1 MIIRKKLIPAELL
14 IAAAV
19 GLMLATGLSATTI
32 AKYDFESSASPL
44 IDVVGTSGMT
54 VTDLTPG
61 AQAATTAVRSAY
73 SRPVDGGDAS
83 YLVSGNALAQTFGS
97 SSKAFVTA
105 QSAGAYFEFTLT
117 ADGGNTLDL
126 TSLSFDVAYKTGG
139 AHSLRVLV
147 TSDITGDA
155 YGSQLDIGDS
165 NSLANILQS
174 NLGEIGVADDQGNI
188 DWGISDNTVATL
200 GSQFTNISS
209 VTFRLYAF
217 SLAVSNG
224 STANDLLR
232 FDNIFVNG
240 AVVAIPDSPRP
251 EKPNLLL
258 LLADDLGW
266 QDIKVYD
273 QLETDVVNGFG
284 GTNVFKTDQMDALA
298 ADGVMFTHA
307 YSPTPVC
314 APSRVAIMTGKH
326 AARTDVTSVSGGKCP
341 KAGKT
346 NYSTVT
352 PHFRSSLK
360 DEEYSL
366 AEALRDAGYYT
377 GAFGKWHMSP
387 EGQHYTFPK
396 PMDQGFDVAHN
407 DRGVQNGMSD
417 RTTGFATSDPSD
429 PYQLDANGIA
439 KDSVTE
445 ETLNFFADAVSRE
458 EPFFCYYSTWLVHTP
473 IQMRTESLLQ
483 KYAGLMGYDYPLDG
497 SETFAEGQNNP
508 YYAAMVESLDY
519 YISKLIDY
527 LETTDDPR
535 WPGHKLIENTYII
548 LTSDNGGFEGADYDI
563 TDNFPLDKGKI
574 WLREGGV
581 RVPFIAMGPGI
592 SSGTLSDVIIN
603 GMDIYPTF
611 LALAGA
617 SIPSGLDAS
626 DLSPLLLNDPLDSAQ
641 ITDPSSGTE
650 RESMFWHF
658 PHSGRN
664 ATTLLKDGWKLYKKY
679 TSSPDKYSLYQL
691 YDFNGDAVDLGEQV
705 DVKAAHPQVLSEMSA
720 ELDTWMEEV
729 DARPLY
735 WNPQRLDLPLGDQ
748 SPKILS
754 TGNDETMA
762 WVTWNTN
769 QAKVKYLDLLYCYQ
783 PIAGWGEEWFKIPV
797 PFNHEDG
804 WAEIEI
810 PEGAQSYLFNLID
823 ENLFFYSSVDLTGH
837 SSYSSLL
844 VPLRTWLPETTATFA
859 HAGTTFPTN
868 DILFSNSVGEGAF
881 SAVRDDGT
889 NLQLM
894 GQTFT
899 VTDPVRLAA
908 LSLQAHLDFTI
919 GSTDASEYYLWI
931 GQYASGAPGA
941 DALRTRVYEKIDMRG
956 VSCLEGNYYTVDFE
970 DTVLL
975 PGTYAFQLRW
985 KGQGTGNNSY
995 WARANGAG
1003 GYAGGDLI
1011 HISEAAG
1018 TVVDYPFSATEAA
1031 GNDLVF
1037 ALHGSADYFGGWTTE
1052 NALDRIP
1059 EDVRSDSVGRERKV
1073 QKNNVFYNKWLST
1086 EWTLADG
1093 VISNSSAQNNTSGEG
1108 AIGIC
1113 IDVTDLPESDRS
1125 QLTLSFDYT
1134 TGDAAEKLFVHLWGC
1149 VDLDPSQNPEIMHL
1163 GSHSGS
1169 AWIAVS
1175 SDVMDVY
1182 NLGRP
1187 DGAFT
1192 GTAGSGADAAV
1203 PGLTGSTGAKSYNYT
1218 FDLSTFTTAPDAVT
1232 EYDYIVLGFARKVG
1246 GTTTP
1251 SVSITNIRLSIDD
1264 GPTLHEFPLSQVDP
1278 TTPEGDPDG
1287 DGRSN
1292 LYEYGMG
1299 GDPNKK
1305 SNVGAQPVFDMS
1317 GASGEFCYPRRRD
1330 AAARKLTYQA
1340 VGTSDLVTPDWNEDG
1355 ITETGTAVIDDDFEE
1370 VVNSVPTGGSA
1381 GFFRVE
1387 IELAE

>member
-14 IAAAV
+14 IAATV
-19 GLMLATGLSATTI
+19 GLMLATGLSAATI
-32 AKYDFESSASPL
+32 ASYNFNIDASANSSDLNVTAADFTVGAGLSGSAGRSIDKNLYASANATSS
-44 IDVVGTSGMT
+44 
-54 VTDLTPG
+54 TPG
-61 AQAATTAVRSAY
+61 SLSNAIAGNQ
-73 SRPVDGGDAS
+73 
-83 YLVSGNALAQTFGS
+83 YLSFTIDLDSG
-97 SSKAFVTA
+97 
-105 QSAGAYFEFTLT
+105 FEM
-117 ADGGNTLDL
+117 DL
-126 TSLSFDVAYKTGG
+126 TSLTIQAGYTNT
-139 AHSLRVLV
+139 HSNNSTYDNKAFTASLLISIDGFSSGNLV
-147 TSDITGDA
+147 SSITTPDTSVSDGTA
-155 YGSQLDIGDS
+155 TYQTW
-165 NSLANILQS
+165 
-174 NLGEIGVADDQGNI
+174 NI
-188 DWGISDNTVATL
+188 DLSAAQYQNIAAGTTIEFRFYLYDDTGSNFMRHRLDDIVLSGTV
-200 GSQFTNISS
+200 
-209 VTFRLYAF
+209 
-217 SLAVSNG
+217 
-224 STANDLLR
+224 TA
-232 FDNIFVNG
+232 
-240 AVVAIPDSPRP
+240 PPTPRP
-251 EKPNLLL
+251 AQPNLLL
-258 LLADDLGW
+258 ILADDLGW

-273 QLETDVVNGFG
+273 DLETAEVNGLG
-284 GTNVFKTDQMDALA
+284 GTNVFETDQMDALA
-298 ADGVMFTHA
+298 AEGVMFTHA

-326 AARTDVTSVSGGKCP
+326 PARTDVTSVSGGKCP

-360 DEEYSL
+360 DEEVSL

-387 EGQHYTFPK
+387 EGHHYSFPK
-396 PMDQGFDVAHN
+396 PTDQGFDVAHN
-407 DRGVQNGMSD
+407 DRGVQNSMSD

-497 SETFAEGQNNP
+497 SEIFAEGQNNP

-563 TDNFPLDKGKI
+563 TDNFPLYKGKI
-574 WLREGGV
+574 WLQEGGV

-691 YDFNGDAVDLGEQV
+691 YDSNGNVVDLGEQV
-705 DVKAAHPQVLSEMSA
+705 DVKAANPQVLSELSA
-720 ELDTWMEEV
+720 ELDAWIEEV

-762 WVTWNTN
+762 WVTWNTD
-769 QAKVKYLDLLYCYQ
+769 QAKVKYLDLLYCKN
-783 PIAGWGEEWFKIPV
+783 PIAAWGEEWHKIPV

-804 WAEIEI
+804 WAEVEI
-810 PEGAQSYLFNLID
+810 PEGTQSYLFNLID
-823 ENLFFYSSVDLTGH
+823 ENNFFYSSVDLTGH

-844 VPLRTWLPETTATFA
+844 VPLRTWEPKGTATFA
-859 HAGTTFPTN
+859 DAGTVYPSDN
-868 DILFSNSVGEGAF
+868 VLFGNTVG
-881 SAVRDDGT
+881 SSQNAVLDDGV
-889 NLQLM
+889 NLQVL

-899 VTDPVRLAA
+899 VTEPVTLSA
-908 LSLQAHLDFTI
+908 LTLQAYTNFNI
-919 GSTDASEYYLWI
+919 GSTDAAELALWI
-931 GQYASGAPGA
+931 GKYESGAPA
-941 DALRTRVYEKIDMRG
+941 DDPYRTRLYQKIDMRG
-956 VSCLEGNYYTVDFE
+956 VSCNAGNYYTINFE
-970 DTVLL
+970 DTALTS
-975 PGTYAFQLRW
+975 GTYAFQLKW
-985 KGQGTGNNSY
+985 KEQATSNICDWMRSDGD
-995 WARANGAG
+995 GA
-1003 GYAGGDLI
+1003 YAGGDLI
-1011 HISEAAG
+1011 HILTATG
-1018 TVVDYPFSATEAA
+1018 TSIDWPFAATETA
-1031 GNDLVF
+1031 GDDLVF
-1037 ALHGSADYFGGWTTE
+1037 ALHGSADYFGGWTT
-1052 NALDRIP
+1052 

-1163 GSHSGS
+1163 GSNSGS
-1169 AWIAVS
+1169 AWIVVS

-1187 DGAFT
+1187 DGAFI
-1192 GTAGSGADAAV
+1192 GTAGSAGSGADAAV
-1203 PGLTGSTGAKSYNYT
+1203 PGLTGSTGAQSYNNT

-1299 GDPNKK
+1299 GDPYDQA
-1305 SNVGAQPVFDMS
+1305 NVGASVVLE
-1317 GASGEFCYPRRRD
+1317 ATATSGEFFYPRRRD
-1330 AAARKLTYQA
+1330 AITRKINYQV
-1340 VGTSDLVTPDWNEDG
+1340 VGTSDLAAPDWSIDG
-1355 ITETGTAVIDDDFEE
+1355 ITETGTTVIDDDFEE

>member
-1 MIIRKKLIPAELL
+1 MTTRLKSIPAKFLVN
-14 IAAAV
+14 AAI
-19 GLMLATGLSATTI
+19 GLMVATGLSATTI
-32 AKYDFESSASPL
+32 AGFTFDIDLNPTTEGSNVTVSALGSGSGFAVARSSTDGGNAFIRTNVTGINDLAGAITDNDYVSF
-44 IDVVGTSGMT
+44 T
-54 VTDLTPG
+54 VTPG
-61 AQAATTAVRSAY
+61 AG
-73 SRPVDGGDAS
+73 VD
-83 YLVSGNALAQTFGS
+83 
-97 SSKAFVTA
+97 
-105 QSAGAYFEFTLT
+105 
-117 ADGGNTLDL
+117 LDL
-126 TSLSFDVAYKTGG
+126 TSLS
-139 AHSLRVLV
+139 LRAGYTNSGSYTSKILTQAVL
-147 TSDITGDA
+147 TDIDGFTA
-155 YGSQLDIGDS
+155 AAS
-165 NSLANILQS
+165 
-174 NLGEIGVADDQGNI
+174 
-188 DWGISDNTVATL
+188 L
-200 GSQFTNISS
+200 GS
-209 VTFRLYAF
+209 V
-217 SLAVSNG
+217 
-224 STANDLLR
+224 STANTSTNDGTVVYQTLNIDLTAAQFQDITTATEFRIYLSDDTNNAGIIHR
-232 FDNIFVNG
+232 IDDIVLSG
-240 AVVAIPDSPRP
+240 TVTAPPAPRP
-251 EKPNLLL
+251 AQPNLLL
-258 LLADDLGW
+258 ILADDLGW

-284 GTNVFKTDQMDALA
+284 GTNVFETNQMDALA
-298 ADGVMFTHA
+298 AEGVMFTNA

-326 AARTDVTSVSGGKCP
+326 PARTDVTSVSGGQCP
-341 KAGKT
+341 KAGSVNT
-346 NYSTVT
+346 NGIT
-352 PHFRSSLK
+352 PHYRHSLK
-360 DEEYSL
+360 DEEVSL
-366 AEALRDAGYYT
+366 AEALRDAGYFT

-396 PMDQGFDVAHN
+396 PMDQGFDVAYN

-439 KDSVTE
+439 KDPVTE
-445 ETLNFFADAVSRE
+445 ETLGFFADAVSRE

-483 KYAGLMGYDYPLDG
+483 KYAGLMGYSYPLNG
-497 SETFAEGQNNP
+497 SEFFAEGQNNP

-548 LTSDNGGFEGADYDI
+548 LTSDNGGYEGADNG
-563 TDNFPLDKGKI
+563 TDNFPLDEGKL
-574 WLREGGV
+574 WLQEGGV

-592 SSGTLSDVIIN
+592 SSNTLSDVVIN

-641 ITDPSSGTE
+641 VTDPATNTE
-650 RESMFWHF
+650 RASMFWHF

-664 ATTLLKDGWKLYKKY
+664 ATTMLKDGWKLYKKY

-691 YDFNGDAVDLGEQV
+691 YDFNGDAVDIGEQV

-919 GSTDASEYYLWI
+919 GATDASEYYLWI

-1011 HISEAAG
+1011 YISEAAG

-1037 ALHGSADYFGGWTTE
+1037 ALHGSTDYFGAWATE

-1059 EDVRSDSVGRERKV
+1059 EDVRADSVGRERQV

-1086 EWTLADG
+1086 NWTLADG
-1093 VISNSSAQNNTSGEG
+1093 VISGTSNTGNRPI
-1108 AIGIC
+1108 AIC

-1149 VDLDPSQNPEIMHL
+1149 VDLDPSQNPEIMNL
-1163 GSHSGS
+1163 GAGSGN
-1169 AWIAVS
+1169 AWVEVS
-1175 SDVMDVY
+1175 SEVMEVY

-1187 DGAFT
+1187 DGTFT
-1192 GTAGSGADAAV
+1192 GSAGSASDAAV
-1203 PGLTGSTGAKSYNYT
+1203 SGLTGSVGAQAYSNT

-1232 EYDYIVLGFARKVG
+1232 DYDYIVLGFAREVG
-1246 GTTTP
+1246 GTTSP
-1251 SVSITNIRLSIDD
+1251 SVSITNIRLSIEG

-1292 LYEYGMG
+1292 LYEYGIG

-1305 SNVGAQPVFDMS
+1305 SNVGAQPVLDMS

-1330 AAARKLTYQA
+1330 AVARKLTYQV
-1340 VGTSDLVTPDWNEDG
+1340 VGASDLTTPDWSTDG
-1355 ITETGTAVIDDDFEE
+1355 ISETGTAVIDDDFEE
-1370 VVNSVPTGGSA
+1370 VVNSVPTGASS

>member
-1 MIIRKKLIPAELL
+1 MTTRLKSIPAKFLVN
-14 IAAAV
+14 AAI
-19 GLMLATGLSATTI
+19 GLMVATGLSATTI
-32 AKYDFESSASPL
+32 AGFTFDIDLNPTTEGSNVTVSALGSGSGFAVARSSTDGGNAF
-44 IDVVGTSGMT
+44 IRTSVTGLNDLAAAITDNDYVSFT
-54 VTDLTPG
+54 VTPG
-61 AQAATTAVRSAY
+61 AG
-73 SRPVDGGDAS
+73 VD
-83 YLVSGNALAQTFGS
+83 
-97 SSKAFVTA
+97 
-105 QSAGAYFEFTLT
+105 
-117 ADGGNTLDL
+117 LDL
-126 TSLSFDVAYKTGG
+126 TSLS
-139 AHSLRVLV
+139 LRAGYTNSGSYTSKILTQAVL
-147 TSDITGDA
+147 TDIDGFTA
-155 YGSQLDIGDS
+155 AAS
-165 NSLANILQS
+165 
-174 NLGEIGVADDQGNI
+174 
-188 DWGISDNTVATL
+188 L
-200 GSQFTNISS
+200 GS
-209 VTFRLYAF
+209 V
-217 SLAVSNG
+217 
-224 STANDLLR
+224 STANTSTNDGTVVYQTLNIDLTAAQFQDITTATEFRIYLSDDTNNAGIIHR
-232 FDNIFVNG
+232 IDDIVLSG
-240 AVVAIPDSPRP
+240 TVTAPPAPRP
-251 EKPNLLL
+251 AQPNLLL
-258 LLADDLGW
+258 ILADDLGW

-284 GTNVFKTDQMDALA
+284 GTNVFETNQMDALA
-298 ADGVMFTHA
+298 AEGVMFTNA

-326 AARTDVTSVSGGKCP
+326 PARTDVTSVSGGQCP
-341 KAGKT
+341 KAGSVNT
-346 NYSTVT
+346 NGIT
-352 PHFRSSLK
+352 PHYRHSLK
-360 DEEYSL
+360 DEEVSL
-366 AEALRDAGYYT
+366 AEALRDAGYFT

-396 PMDQGFDVAHN
+396 PMDQGFDVAYN

-439 KDSVTE
+439 KDPVTE
-445 ETLNFFADAVSRE
+445 ETLGFFADAVSRE

-483 KYAGLMGYDYPLDG
+483 KYAGLMGYSYPLNG
-497 SETFAEGQNNP
+497 SEFFAEGQNNP

-548 LTSDNGGFEGADYDI
+548 LTSDNGGYEGADNG
-563 TDNFPLDKGKI
+563 TDNFPLDKGKL
-574 WLREGGV
+574 WLQEGGV

-592 SSGTLSDVIIN
+592 SSNTLSDVVIN

-641 ITDPSSGTE
+641 VTDPATNTE
-650 RESMFWHF
+650 RASMFWHF

-664 ATTLLKDGWKLYKKY
+664 ATTMLKDGWKLYKKY

-691 YDFNGDAVDLGEQV
+691 YDFNGDAVDIGEQV

-919 GSTDASEYYLWI
+919 GATDASEYYLWI

-1037 ALHGSADYFGGWTTE
+1037 ALHGSTDYFGAWATE

-1059 EDVRSDSVGRERKV
+1059 EDVRADSVGRERQV

-1086 EWTLADG
+1086 NWTLADG
-1093 VISNSSAQNNTSGEG
+1093 VISGTSNTGNRPI
-1108 AIGIC
+1108 AIC

-1149 VDLDPSQNPEIMHL
+1149 VDLDPSQNPEIMNL
-1163 GSHSGS
+1163 GAGSGN
-1169 AWIAVS
+1169 AWVEVS
-1175 SDVMDVY
+1175 SEVMEVY

-1187 DGAFT
+1187 DGTFT
-1192 GTAGSGADAAV
+1192 GSAGSASDAAV
-1203 PGLTGSTGAKSYNYT
+1203 SGLTGSVGAQAYSNT

-1232 EYDYIVLGFARKVG
+1232 DYDYIVLGFARDVS
-1246 GTTTP
+1246 GTTTQ
-1251 SVSITNIRLSIDD
+1251 SVSITNIRLSIE
-1264 GPTLHEFPLSQVDP
+1264 GGATLHEFPLSQVDP

-1292 LYEYGMG
+1292 LYEYGIG

-1305 SNVGAQPVFDMS
+1305 SNVGAQPVLDMS

-1330 AAARKLTYQA
+1330 AVARKLTYQV
-1340 VGTSDLVTPDWNEDG
+1340 VGASDLTTPDWSTDG
-1355 ITETGTAVIDDDFEE
+1355 ISETGTAVIDDDFEE
-1370 VVNSVPTGGSA
+1370 VVNSVPTGASS

>member
-1 MIIRKKLIPAELL
+1 
-14 IAAAV
+14 
-19 GLMLATGLSATTI
+19 
-32 AKYDFESSASPL
+32 
-44 IDVVGTSGMT
+44 
-54 VTDLTPG
+54 
-61 AQAATTAVRSAY
+61 
-73 SRPVDGGDAS
+73 
-83 YLVSGNALAQTFGS
+83 
-97 SSKAFVTA
+97 
-105 QSAGAYFEFTLT
+105 
-117 ADGGNTLDL
+117 
-126 TSLSFDVAYKTGG
+126 
-139 AHSLRVLV
+139 
-147 TSDITGDA
+147 
-155 YGSQLDIGDS
+155 
-165 NSLANILQS
+165 
-174 NLGEIGVADDQGNI
+174 
-188 DWGISDNTVATL
+188 
-200 GSQFTNISS
+200 
-209 VTFRLYAF
+209 
-217 SLAVSNG
+217 
-224 STANDLLR
+224 
-232 FDNIFVNG
+232 
-240 AVVAIPDSPRP
+240 
-251 EKPNLLL
+251 
-258 LLADDLGW
+258 
-266 QDIKVYD
+266 
-273 QLETDVVNGFG
+273 
-284 GTNVFKTDQMDALA
+284 
-298 ADGVMFTHA
+298 
-307 YSPTPVC
+307 
-314 APSRVAIMTGKH
+314 
-326 AARTDVTSVSGGKCP
+326 
-341 KAGKT
+341 
-346 NYSTVT
+346 
-352 PHFRSSLK
+352 
-360 DEEYSL
+360 
-366 AEALRDAGYYT
+366 
-377 GAFGKWHMSP
+377 
-387 EGQHYTFPK
+387 
-396 PMDQGFDVAHN
+396 
-407 DRGVQNGMSD
+407 
-417 RTTGFATSDPSD
+417 
-429 PYQLDANGIA
+429 
-439 KDSVTE
+439 
-445 ETLNFFADAVSRE
+445 
-458 EPFFCYYSTWLVHTP
+458 
-473 IQMRTESLLQ
+473 
-483 KYAGLMGYDYPLDG
+483 
-497 SETFAEGQNNP
+497 
-508 YYAAMVESLDY
+508 
-519 YISKLIDY
+519 
-527 LETTDDPR
+527 
-535 WPGHKLIENTYII
+535 
-548 LTSDNGGFEGADYDI
+548 
-563 TDNFPLDKGKI
+563 
-574 WLREGGV
+574 
-581 RVPFIAMGPGI
+581 
-592 SSGTLSDVIIN
+592 
-603 GMDIYPTF
+603 
-611 LALAGA
+611 
-617 SIPSGLDAS
+617 
-626 DLSPLLLNDPLDSAQ
+626 
-641 ITDPSSGTE
+641 
-650 RESMFWHF
+650 MFWHF

-664 ATTLLKDGWKLYKKY
+664 ATTMLKDGWKLYKKY

-691 YDFNGDAVDLGEQV
+691 YDFNGDAVDIGEQV
-705 DVKAAHPQVLSEMSA
+705 DVKAAHPQVLTEMSA

-919 GSTDASEYYLWI
+919 GATDASEYYLWI

-1037 ALHGSADYFGGWTTE
+1037 ALHGSTDYFGAWATE

-1059 EDVRSDSVGRERKV
+1059 EDVRADSVGRERQV

-1086 EWTLADG
+1086 NWTLADG
-1093 VISNSSAQNNTSGEG
+1093 VISGTSNTGNRPI
-1108 AIGIC
+1108 AIC

-1149 VDLDPSQNPEIMHL
+1149 VDLDPSQNPEIMNL
-1163 GSHSGS
+1163 GAGSGN
-1169 AWIAVS
+1169 AWVEVS
-1175 SDVMDVY
+1175 SEVMEVY

-1187 DGAFT
+1187 DGTFT
-1192 GTAGSGADAAV
+1192 GSAGSASDAAV
-1203 PGLTGSTGAKSYNYT
+1203 SGLTGSVGAQAYSNT

-1232 EYDYIVLGFARKVG
+1232 DYDYIVLGFARDVS
-1246 GTTTP
+1246 GTTTQ
-1251 SVSITNIRLSIDD
+1251 SVSITNIRLSIE
-1264 GPTLHEFPLSQVDP
+1264 GGATLHEFPLSQVDP

-1292 LYEYGMG
+1292 LYEYGIG

-1305 SNVGAQPVFDMS
+1305 SNVGAQPVLDMS

-1330 AAARKLTYQA
+1330 AVARKLTYQV
-1340 VGTSDLVTPDWNEDG
+1340 VGASDLTTPDWSTDG
-1355 ITETGTAVIDDDFEE
+1355 ISETGTAVIDDDFEE
-1370 VVNSVPTGGSA
+1370 VVNSVPTGASS